1 MQLPIGPDATQPL
14 GRCATLL
21 PMKDT
26 DIEAKIDDLAR
37 MVVAGFSEIRG
48 DMATKA
54 DLEDLATKADLA
66 DMATKADLAHL
77 RGDIDIMLDK
87 HIGIFRKDFDELAAR
102 VKRLE
107 QLVLK

>member
-1 MQLPIGPDATQPL
+1 
-14 GRCATLL
+14 
-21 PMKDT
+21 MKDG
-26 DIEAKIDDLAR
+26 DIEGKIDDLAR
-37 MVVAGFSEIRG
+37 MVADGFSEVRG
-48 DMATKA
+48 ELKDVRDTMSTQGDLAELRKEMATKA
-54 DLEDLATKADLA
+54 DLV
-66 DMATKADLAHL
+66 HL

>member
-1 MQLPIGPDATQPL
+1 
-14 GRCATLL
+14 
-21 PMKDT
+21 MKDK
-26 DIEAKIDDLAR
+26 DIETKIDDLAR
-37 MVVAGFSEIRG
+37 MVADEFRAVRE

-54 DLEDLATKADLA
+54 DLTDLREKV
-66 DMATKADLAHL
+66 ATKADLAHL

-87 HIGIFRKDFDELAAR
+87 HIGVFRKDFDELAAR